1 MQDDHGRANVSDLGQ
16 ASAADA
22 RTRCTRRG
30 ASGARGARPARYLTP
45 TIGVIYGVY
54 IIKGNGACA
63 QFPSDHHNGSSK
75 LCTLVV

>member
-1 MQDDHGRANVSDLGQ
+1 MPGSGGI
-16 ASAADA
+16 
-22 RTRCTRRG
+22 G
-30 ASGARGARPARYLTP
+30 AWTARGPGTTIGDPKKSRKPESIVLCIVHDEVF
-45 TIGVIYGVY
+45 IGVIYGVY